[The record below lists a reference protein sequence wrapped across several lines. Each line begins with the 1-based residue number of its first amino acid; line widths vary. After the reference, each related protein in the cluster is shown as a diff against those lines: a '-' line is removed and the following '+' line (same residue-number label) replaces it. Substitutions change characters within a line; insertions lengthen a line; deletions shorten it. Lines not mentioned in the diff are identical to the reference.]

1 MYGPKLILSCTP
13 NSRDAFKGTNVMS
26 IVVEVPKSKLGGSG
40 TLNVWAESKK
50 AIN

>member
-1 MYGPKLILSCTP
+1 
-13 NSRDAFKGTNVMS
+13 MS

>member
-1 MYGPKLILSCTP
+1 
-13 NSRDAFKGTNVMS
+13 
-26 IVVEVPKSKLGGSG
+26 VEVPKSKLGGSG